1 MKHHLSFGGRL
12 FLTILLIF
20 IAYGACFALYLIFDV
35 ELSKTLHDDYLFLA
49 FIVIL
54 TVILLLVLRWYTRRI
69 SDMMNRRQDE
79 VSAEVRRQM
88 TQNISHELKTP
99 VASIQGYL
107 ETILANPEMPVETK
121 RKFLERSLV
130 QTQRLTTLLRDISAL
145 NRLDEATRKE
155 GKSLNN
161 QAALLYPFGRID
173 IAQTLAQ
180 LQRETALAFQTRN
193 MTLVYNTPE
202 TIDINGNGNVIYSIF
217 RNLIDNALAYAGN
230 GTTVTV
236 TAHLEGTHWH
246 FTVADNGPGVPAQH
260 LKRIFERFYRLDKG
274 RSRASGGTGLG
285 LSIVKNAVILHGGTI
300 TASNAN
306 PGLRYDFTLHR

>member
-1 MKHHLSFGGRL
+1 MRPLSVGTRL
-12 FLTILLIF
+12 FLSIMAIF
-20 IAYGACFALYLIFDV
+20 VALVIV
-35 ELSKTLHDDYLFLA
+35 FLA
-49 FIVIL
+49 YLRFDESLSSTIRNDAIFLWFAIALAVAL
-54 TVILLLVLRWYTRRI
+54 VVVLLWYSRKMDNSLSRAA
-69 SDMMNRRQDE
+69 SEEGAQMRRQL
-79 VSAEVRRQM
+79 

-107 ETILANPEMPVETK
+107 ETILANPEMPLETK

-130 QTQRLTTLLRDISAL
+130 QTQRLTTLLRDIAAL
-145 NRLDEATRKE
+145 NRLDEATRTE
-155 GKSLNN
+155 GKSINN

-236 TAHLEGTHWH
+236 SAHLEGTHWH

-260 LKRIFERFYRLDKG
+260 LKRIFERFYRIDKG

-285 LSIVKNAVILHGGTI
+285 LSIVKNGVILHGGTI

>member
-1 MKHHLSFGGRL
+1 MKPLSVGTRL
-12 FLTILLIF
+12 FLSIMAIFVALVIVFVAYLRFDESLSTVIRDDAIF
-20 IAYGACFALYLIFDV
+20 IWFAIG
-35 ELSKTLHDDYLFLA
+35 LA
-49 FIVIL
+49 VL
-54 TVILLLVLRWYTRRI
+54 LVVVLLLYSHKMDSSLARAA
-69 SDMMNRRQDE
+69 SEENAQMRRQL
-79 VSAEVRRQM
+79 

-107 ETILANPEMPVETK
+107 ETILANPEMSVETK

-173 IAQTLAQ
+173 IAQTLSQ

-193 MTLVYNTPE
+193 MTLVFNTPE

-274 RSRASGGTGLG
+274 RSRTSGGTGLG
-285 LSIVKNAVILHGGTI
+285 LSIVKNGVILHGGTI
-300 TASNAN
+300 SASNAN

>member
-1 MKHHLSFGGRL
+1 MKPLSVGTRL
-12 FLTILLIF
+12 FLSIMAIF
-20 IAYGACFALYLIFDV
+20 VALVIV
-35 ELSKTLHDDYLFLA
+35 FLA
-49 FIVIL
+49 YLRFDESLSSTIRNDAIFLWFAIALAVAL
-54 TVILLLVLRWYTRRI
+54 VVVLLWYSRKMDNSLSRAA
-69 SDMMNRRQDE
+69 SEEGAQMRRQL
-79 VSAEVRRQM
+79 

-107 ETILANPEMPVETK
+107 ETILANPEMPLETK

-236 TAHLEGTHWH
+236 SAHLEGTHWH

-260 LKRIFERFYRLDKG
+260 LKRIFERFYRIDKG

-285 LSIVKNAVILHGGTI
+285 LSIVKNGVILHGGTI